1 MPQPLSRD
9 LRKRLVEAVEAG
21 ATCHAAAGRF
31 AVSVSCVIKLLQRWR
46 KKGTFEPKQI
56 GGYRQLALAPHEA
69 LVRALVKEQPD
80 LTLPE
85 LRAELAREGVQVG
98 RSSVW
103 RFLEARAITLK
114 KSRSTPPSRTGRT
127 SRQRAK
133 RGAPISQG

>member
-1 MPQPLSRD
+1 MPQPLSLD

-21 ATCHAAAGRF
+21 ATCHAAAERF

-46 KKGTFEPKQI
+46 RKGTLKAKQI
-56 GGYRQLALAPHEA
+56 GGYRQLTLAPHEA
-69 LVRALVKEQPD
+69 LVRVLLQEQPD

-98 RSSVW
+98 

-127 SRQRAK
+127 SRPRAK
-133 RGAPISQG
+133 RGAPSSQG

>member
-1 MPQPLSRD
+1 MPQPLSLD

-21 ATCHAAAGRF
+21 ATCHATAERF

-46 KKGTFEPKQI
+46 QKGTLEPKQI
-56 GGYRQLALAPHEA
+56 GGYRQLALSPHAE
-69 LVRALVKEQPD
+69 LVRSLLKAQPD

-114 KSRSTPPSRTGRT
+114 KSRSAPPSRTGRT
-127 SRQRAK
+127 SRRRAK

>member
-1 MPQPLSRD
+1 MPQPLSLD

-46 KKGTFEPKQI
+46 KKGTLEPKQI

-69 LVRALVKEQPD
+69 LVQALVKEQPD

-85 LRAELAREGVQVG
+85 LCAGLAREGVRVG

-133 RGAPISQG
+133 RGVPISQG